1 MRPRWPAGDSGVAAV
16 LVLALSAVLALL
28 AALAVLLGTVAVARH
43 QVAATA
49 DLAAL
54 AAADRYLEGSGP
66 ACAAATRVVSSSYDG
81 TAALTRCVLL
91 DGERVEVV
99 VALRPAGVVGRIGVA
114 RSTARAGP

>member
-1 MRPRWPAGDSGVAAV
+1 MPAGDSGVAAV

-66 ACAAATRVVSSSYDG
+66 ACAAATRVVFSSYDG
-81 TAALTRCVLL
+81 TGALTRCTLL
-91 DGERVEVV
+91 DDERVEVV
-99 VALRPAGVVGRIGVA
+99 VALRLRGVLGSFDAA
-114 RSTARAGP
+114 RATSRAGP